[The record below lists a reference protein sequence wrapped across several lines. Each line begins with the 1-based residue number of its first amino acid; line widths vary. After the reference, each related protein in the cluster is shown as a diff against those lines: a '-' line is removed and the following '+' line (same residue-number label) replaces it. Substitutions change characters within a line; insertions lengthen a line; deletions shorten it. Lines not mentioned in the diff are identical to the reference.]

1 MKSRFLRGFR
11 SVVKNKEKDELTSS
25 TDAQPRL
32 VRKPA
37 RKFPKIRRHRSDS
50 LTGSG
55 IGGSRRR
62 RNAFHSAFSTSRSA
76 RLGRQLSQAVDDGD
90 SGKVREIL
98 ETAPDMEDLEDSLD
112 VLHRACENKDL
123 STVAVLLRYGAT
135 VNTMGGRDCAPIHIA
150 VRSNCLGI
158 ASLLLSHGSYPN
170 IGTKFEKRTPLH
182 IAATLGKDE
191 MVRFLLENNAK
202 VDQGDIYG
210 STALHLAARMGHLAV
225 ATTLLDNGA
234 GPDVYNN
241 DGWTALHLAAE
252 SGNIAIV
259 RLLLEKHANVDSQ
272 NRFGRTPLHWAS
284 ACGHLQVVELLL
296 RFNASVT
303 LTDLHG
309 KTALDHAVNE
319 RVRSTVRAA
328 VSTVEKTAAAP
339 WPRRSSN
346 AIGQMVIIDGRSRR
360 QLCSSGHISR
370 QTLAEEEHVDEAA
383 AGEEEEDG
391 RRRRKVSPHLGV
403 FLGLENDL
411 ESDTLSLPRYVRQYR
426 SWTDCRSSDTDSGR
440 GSSGTASSL
449 WGTLPSTKEGSLG
462 RDGTGL
468 RVASSVATLSNG
480 VCSFSSEHWREGGSS
495 SEWRTSQSRDVGWSL
510 EHLAAVKEA
519 SAKAEDEASGGG
531 EGPNVQQPWS
541 TGERLVLCRGQL
553 GRLREAFRSRTRTL
567 EKGMGKVV
575 KETSMALED
584 GSLKYMT
591 DTLQSTRSAIQSLQ
605 SVMDEFTNQFD
616 GRLTLVERNLSVLI
630 SRSAEDPLSKERP
643 PLDVFFHFI
652 VSYVAR
658 YIDGWRRLIQGLS
671 LPADRE
677 CEVLRMV
684 TKAATA
690 VDSSDHLRRISR
702 SMPDVVGH
710 LTDHLLVTDLSV
722 CALSFVQRHLE
733 ERRGDVVKNIIRR
746 VLDLVEEV
754 FDVGATRSIVRSF
767 VRLSSALNSE
777 GDITG
782 D

>member
-1 MKSRFLRGFR
+1 MA
-11 SVVKNKEKDELTSS
+11 SS
-25 TDAQPRL
+25 TEAQPRL

-37 RKFPKIRRHRSDS
+37 KKFAKLRRHRSDS

-55 IGGSRRR
+55 LGGSRRR

-76 RLGRQLSQAVDDGD
+76 RLGRQLSQAVDDGN

-112 VLHRACENKDL
+112 VLHRACENRDL

-135 VNTMGGRDCAPIHIA
+135 VNAMGGRDCAPIHIA

-170 IGTKFEKRTPLH
+170 IGTKFEKRAPLH

-210 STALHLAARMGHLAV
+210 STALHMAARMGHLVV
-225 ATTLLDNGA
+225 ARTLLDSGA

-296 RFNASVT
+296 RYNASVT
-303 LTDLHG
+303 LKDLHG

-319 RVRSTVRAA
+319 RVRAVVRAV
-328 VSTVEKTAAAP
+328 VSTVEKAAAAQGP
-339 WPRRSSN
+339 AWPRRSSY
-346 AIGQMVIIDGRSRR
+346 AIGQHVIIDGRSRR
-360 QLCSSGHISR
+360 ELCSSGHISR
-370 QTLAEEEHVDEAA
+370 QTLAEEEKVDDV
-383 AGEEEEDG
+383 EEDG
-391 RRRRKVSPHLGV
+391 SRKSRKVSHLGV

-411 ESDTLSLPRYVRQYR
+411 EADTGSLPRHVRQYR

-449 WGTLPSTKEGSLG
+449 WGTLPSKQGSLARG
-462 RDGTGL
+462 GTGL
-468 RVASSVATLSNG
+468 RIAASVTALTHGAPTSVPETQQ
-480 VCSFSSEHWREGGSS
+480 WRGGGSG
-495 SEWRTSQSRDVGWSL
+495 EWRASQSKDVAWSL
-510 EHLAAVKEA
+510 EQLAAVQEA
-519 SAKAEDEASGGG
+519 SAKAEDEASGG
-531 EGPNVQQPWS
+531 EGHNEESSWS
-541 TGERLVLCRGQL
+541 TGERLVFCRSQL

-630 SRSAEDPLSKERP
+630 TRSAAEDSPGDPGKERP
-643 PLDVFFHFI
+643 PLDIFFHFI

-671 LPADRE
+671 LPVDRE

-690 VDSSDHLRRISR
+690 VDNNDHLRRISR

-722 CALSFVQRHLE
+722 CALSFVQRHFE
-733 ERRGDVVKNIIRR
+733 ESGYVKDIIRR
-746 VLDLVEEV
+746 VLELVEEI

-777 GDITG
+777 GDLTG
-782 D
+782 NCAFYYYFFNI